1 MQTRLTDAIRDTA
14 AGEEAESILRRCV
27 HCGFCNATCPT
38 YILSG
43 NELEGPRGRIYL
55 IKNLLEGDPVS
66 NRTRAHLDHCLGC
79 RACETTCPSGVR
91 FHRLADIGRE
101 LIASGEQRPLWD
113 RWRRRLIA
121 RFFDNSLPLRFSI
134 AVGRR
139 LRPILPARLKRL
151 LPSVASRWPESEGA
165 TTVLLHDGC
174 VQPVLAPST
183 NLAASRVLR
192 RRGIGSRRVSGCCG
206 AMAYHLDELPR
217 ARRQIRR
224 NIDQWSPL
232 LEDSAG
238 LVVTASGC
246 AAFLKDYGALCRD
259 DPDYAER
266 ADRIAHSIRDL
277 GEFLCPLDPGPGTRP
292 VGQVAL
298 HVPCT
303 LKNALQGGDRLR
315 TLLVASGWAL
325 ADSGDGDQ
333 CCGSAGAYSLLHRNT
348 SRRLRNAKLD
358 VLGADSVE
366 RIVTANIGCQM
377 HLSAGTD
384 VPVQHWVEVWDEIED
399 RIQAQGSSSH

>member
-1 MQTRLTDAIRDTA
+1 MQTRLTEAIRDTA
-14 AGEEAESILRRCV
+14 TGEEAESILRRCV

-55 IKNLLEGDPVS
+55 IKNLLEGDAVS
-66 NRTRAHLDHCLGC
+66 HRTRAHLDHCLGC

-101 LIASGEQRPLWD
+101 LIASGDQRPLWD

-121 RFFDNSLPLRFSI
+121 RFFDNSLPMRFAI
-134 AVGRR
+134 AIGRR
-139 LRPILPARLKRL
+139 LRPILPARLRRL
-151 LPSVASRWPESEGA
+151 LPPAAPGWTESEA
-165 TTVLLHDGC
+165 ETTVLLHDGC

-192 RRGIGSRRVSGCCG
+192 RRGVGSRRVSGCCG
-206 AMAYHLDELPR
+206 AMAYHLDDVAR

-224 NIDQWSPL
+224 NIDHWSPL
-232 LEDSAG
+232 LGDSRG

-259 DPDYAER
+259 DPLYAER
-266 ADRIAHSIRDL
+266 AERIARHVRDV
-277 GEFLCPLDPGPGTRP
+277 GDFLSPLEGGVASGPAGKI
-292 VGQVAL
+292 AL

-303 LKNALQGGDRLR
+303 LKNALHGGGRLR
-315 TLLVASGWAL
+315 TLLATSGWVL
-325 ADSGDGDQ
+325 ADTDDTDQ
-333 CCGSAGAYSLLHRNT
+333 CCGSAGAYSLLHRTT
-348 SRRLRNAKLD
+348 SRRLRAVKLAA
-358 VLGADSVE
+358 LGSDPVE

-384 VPVQHWVEVWDEIED
+384 LPVQHWIEVWDEIED
-399 RIQAQGSSSH
+399 RGQAPGP